1 MKRMKLTLND
11 KEYKV
16 EVLSVTP
23 DKARVKVNEVEYEV
37 GVEMETASI
46 ATEKSI
52 PRTPSTVQPPSA
64 QPAQST
70 VQAAPGTILAPMPG
84 LILEVHC
91 NVGDTV
97 EVGQLLFTME
107 AMKMENKIKSNKAGT
122 VKKISA
128 KKGEQVKNAQ
138 LLMEIE

>member
-1 MKRMKLTLND
+1 MKKMKLTLND

-16 EVLSVTP
+16 EILSVTP
-23 DKARVKVNEVEYEV
+23 DKARVKVNEVEYVV
-37 GVEMETASI
+37 GLEMESTSV
-46 ATEKSI
+46 
-52 PRTPSTVQPPSA
+52 TPSKAIPKTPSSISTPSA

-91 NVGDTV
+91 NIGDTV